1 MKDKIIG
8 NIYGTND
15 ITKFKFNELNRDI
28 NKKHVNELANSI
40 KETGAVLQPIVID
53 KDFNLLDGH
62 HRLKAMQILYDAGVE
77 IIIPYIIREDVDDV
91 TALITMNANS
101 RTYGSKDFI
110 DLYAKAQDG
119 QCRKL
124 LEIADSV
131 NESAVTLLS
140 VISCGSDVG
149 RNKERIKKDEPI
161 DFEDWDV
168 ISDFYEFLETIK
180 PFIHLTIKTKQMMF
194 RIYQHDSFKTQ
205 LFVRNAKNK
214 YIQINEKI
222 RFSTQQGICKEQIL
236 QLYNVNNPKHKIKYH
251 TDAEGKIIIQE

>member
-8 NIYGTND
+8 NIYGTTD
-15 ITKFKFNELNRDI
+15 INKFIFNELNRDI
-28 NKKHVNELANSI
+28 NKKHVNGLANSI

-53 KDFNLLDGH
+53 KDFNTLDGH
-62 HRLKAMQILYDAGVE
+62 HRLRAIQTLYNEGIE

-149 RNKERIKKDEPI
+149 RNKELIKKDEPI

-168 ISDFYEFLETIK
+168 ISDFYDFLETIK
-180 PFIHLTIKTKQMMF
+180 PFVHLTIKTKQMLF
-194 RIYQHDSFKTQ
+194 RVYQLDLFKTR
-205 LFVRNAKNK
+205 LFLRNAKNK
-214 YIQINEKI
+214 YIQINEKV
-222 RFSTQQGICKEQIL
+222 RFSTRQGLCKEQIL
-236 QLYNVNNPKHKIKYH
+236 QLYNTNNPKNRIKYH
-251 TDAEGKIIIQE
+251 VDAEGKIIIQE